1 MPRASSS
8 NSGERRLERLAG
20 LAAVI
25 ALAFAALLAGK
36 PFFTNASRPPRG
48 IHDPV
53 VAVQLARSV
62 EEVDA
67 ILQDVPSPDRE
78 VMRFKQYLDFGFIAA
93 YVALY
98 ALLGFRFTRGEGTE
112 RSAGILLVIV
122 VCAAAFFD
130 MNENRAILRLL
141 DTPLQATTASMLSG
155 IRSEATAKWALAA
168 LSGLLLGWLFFR
180 DPRGHVKGLGLLAIV
195 GSALEAWGLRDN
207 AFLPWAALPFV
218 AGIAGI
224 AALYFRP
231 RFR

>member
-53 VAVQLARSV
+53 VAAQLARSV

-78 VMRFKQYLDFGFIAA
+78 VMRFKQYQDFGFIAA
-93 YVALY
+93 YVAL
-98 ALLGFRFTRGEGTE
+98 
-112 RSAGILLVIV
+112 V

-130 MNENRAILRLL
+130 TNEDRAILRLL
-141 DTPLQATTASMLSG
+141 DTPLHATTAAMLNG
-155 IRSEATAKWALAA
+155 IRTAAAKWALAA
-168 LSGLLLGWLFFR
+168 LSGFLLGGLFFR
-180 DPRGHVKGLGLLAIV
+180 DPRGYVKGLGAMAILGGV
-195 GSALEAWGLRDN
+195 LEAVGLISN
-207 AFLPWAALPFV
+207 SLLSWAALPV
-218 AGIAGI
+218 AAGIAGI
-224 AALYFRP
+224 AGLYFRP
-231 RFR
+231 RLR